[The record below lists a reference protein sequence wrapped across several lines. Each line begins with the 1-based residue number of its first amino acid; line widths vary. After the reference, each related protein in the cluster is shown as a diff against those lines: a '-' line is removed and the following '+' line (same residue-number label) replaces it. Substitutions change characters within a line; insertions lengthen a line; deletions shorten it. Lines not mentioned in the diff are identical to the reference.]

1 MVHENFK
8 QYWKEVEQ
16 NLTCSR
22 SARKKFYQQ
31 TLEAA
36 NRFLDEQPD
45 LTFDQVEEYLG
56 SPQELAQNYLDT
68 LSPEET
74 ATFQKKQK
82 LIMAALAVIFILA
95 VVIAAALF
103 FERGQ
108 LPTVYVD
115 TVVIDEGEISI
126 PTSPSTEE

>member
-16 NLTCSR
+16 HLTCSR
-22 SARKKFYQQ
+22 SARKKFYRQ

-74 ATFQKKQK
+74 AKFQKNKK
-82 LIMAALAVIFILA
+82 LIIAALAVVFLLTA
-95 VVIAAALF
+95 TIAAVLF
-103 FERGQ
+103 LERGQ

-115 TVVIDEGEISI
+115 TVVIDEGEVSI
-126 PTSPSTEE
+126 PANPSPEE

>member
-1 MVHENFK
+1 M
-8 QYWKEVEQ
+8 
-16 NLTCSR
+16 
-22 SARKKFYQQ
+22 
-31 TLEAA
+31 
-36 NRFLDEQPD
+36 DEQPD

-82 LIMAALAVIFILA
+82 LIMATLAVIFILA
-95 VVIAAALF
+95 VAIAAVLF